1 MSSELNDVIHRT
13 MKVAFETGVLNER
26 VRVAEILV
34 AVAQEFHGNDRVE
47 RAMAKAMKLI
57 KEDTDNA

>member
-13 MKVAFETGVLNER
+13 MKVAFDTGVLNER

-34 AVAQEFHGNDRVE
+34 LVAKEFHGNDRVE
-47 RAMAKAMKLI
+47 RFVAKTMKLI
-57 KEDTDNA
+57 KEGENNA